1 MEDQK
6 SAAHT
11 KALKQFI
18 VYWGEM
24 ASAWGINKTM
34 GQIHALLY
42 AESRPLDTDTIM
54 AELTISRG
62 NANMNIRKLEQ
73 WGLVHKVNIKGD
85 RKDYYTAEKDVWTT
99 AAIIIRERQQR
110 EIDPIKKNLTECL
123 DTLAGLQPSSESEK
137 IFHQRIEG
145 FVAFLDLFED
155 FTKSM
160 LPYVSE
166 KNVASLRR
174 LTKIARMKSN
184 DQYFPPSPYNKENE

>member
-1 MEDQK
+1 MDSQK
-6 SAAHT
+6 SDGHE

-42 AESRPLDTDTIM
+42 AESQPLDTDTLM

-62 NANMNIRKLEQ
+62 NAHMNIRKLEQ
-73 WGLVHKVNIKGD
+73 WGLVHKVHVEGS
-85 RKDYYTAEKDVWTT
+85 RKDHFTAEKDVWAT

-110 EIDPIKKNLTECL
+110 EIDPIKENLKECL
-123 DTLAGLQPSSESEK
+123 HTLEGLRPSSESEK
-137 IFHQRIEG
+137 VFHQRIEG
-145 FVAFLDLFED
+145 FVAFLDLFEE

-174 LTKIARMKSN
+174 LTKIARMKNRVEST
-184 DQYFPPSPYNKENE
+184 YISPYKEEP

>member
-6 SAAHT
+6 SQTHE
-11 KALKQFI
+11 KALRQF
-18 VYWGEM
+18 VLYWGEM

-54 AELTISRG
+54 DVLGISRG
-62 NANMNIRKLEQ
+62 NANMNIRNLLQ
-73 WGLVHKVNIKGD
+73 WGLAHKVQVSGQ
-85 RKDYYTAEKDVWTT
+85 RKDHYTAEKDVWAT
-99 AAIIIRERQQR
+99 AATIIRERQHR

-123 DTLAGLQPSSESEK
+123 NTLQEMEPSNEDEH
-137 IFHQRIEG
+137 IFHQRIKS
-145 FVAFLDLFED
+145 FVAFLDLFEE

-166 KNVASLRR
+166 KNLASLRR
-174 LTKIARMKSN
+174 LTKIARMKSGM
-184 DQYFPPSPYNKENE
+184 QEKLTSPFSKKL